1 MKKVINFFSILT
13 LLSSTTVAVVAC
25 GNTENSNRFYETNYN
40 KAFQTVFNNQNNTKI
55 KEFSMLPDLEK
66 KLGIPEPEP
75 KIEKQAQ
82 LLNLSGNEL
91 KLNCAEFICDGDNIF
106 FGNELSLDQYG
117 NVGNDNNIKDRIMT
131 QYALDDLAQW
141 FNIEP
146 NEKRNIFYD
155 YSNLELS
162 LDYSKNIYFF
172 GKYRKEENLI
182 LWSKQNSLEIIDK
195 KKDKKINTT
204 FNFFDK
210 EFILNEEIIK
220 NLLLAE
226 SVNIETEEI
235 IEDNAEEK
243 EINNILKISFED
255 VDNTKKMEK
264 INIVKNLFYYYQ
276 QDLDFKL
283 NNNETEEKEL
293 ENTQEKYESINLKS
307 FNIDSI
313 KIDKISIEINIK
325 GEENEENNLY
335 SI

>member
-1 MKKVINFFSILT
+1 MKKIINFFSVVT
-13 LLSSTTVAVVAC
+13 LLSSTTAAVVAC

-40 KAFQTVFNNQNNTKI
+40 KAFQTVFNNPNNIKI
-55 KEFSMLPDLEK
+55 KEFSMFPDLEK
-66 KLGIPEPEP
+66 KLEIPEPET

-82 LLNLSGNEL
+82 LLNLNGNEL
-91 KLNCAEFICDGDNIF
+91 ILNCDEFICDRDNTF
-106 FGNELSLDQYG
+106 FGNELSSNEYG

-146 NEKRNIFYD
+146 NEKENIFYD

-172 GKYRKEENLI
+172 GKYRKEDNLI
-182 LWSKQNSLEIIDK
+182 LWSKQNSLEIVDK
-195 KKDKKINTT
+195 KKDKKINTE

-235 IEDNAEEK
+235 VEKDTEEK
-243 EINNILKISFED
+243 EINNILKISFKD
-255 VDNTKKMEK
+255 VDRAKKIEK

-283 NNNETEEKEL
+283 NNTEIEEKEL
-293 ENTQEKYESINLKS
+293 ENNQEEYESTNLKS
-307 FNIDSI
+307 FNIDNI

-335 SI
+335 TI